1 MRLSR
6 LFLFAILALLLA
18 APARAQLTA
27 HFYSRD
33 FGTHFPHAA
42 IRIEGAMAATGQRID
57 VNYGFTAR
65 QVTRELLTQ
74 DVPGYV
80 QTLDAAG
87 LATMERRFSV
97 AVDAAAYRRL
107 MARVAA
113 WQRLRQPGYRLMRR
127 NCVHF
132 VMDMG
137 AALGLN
143 VNRRSEYFTKPRQFL
158 DEMRALNP
166 GVTR

>member
-1 MRLSR
+1 
-6 LFLFAILALLLA
+6 
-18 APARAQLTA
+18 
-27 HFYSRD
+27 
-33 FGTHFPHAA
+33 
-42 IRIEGAMAATGQRID
+42 
-57 VNYGFTAR
+57 
-65 QVTRELLTQ
+65 
-74 DVPGYV
+74 
-80 QTLDAAG
+80 
-87 LATMERRFSV
+87 
-97 AVDAAAYRRL
+97 
-107 MARVAA
+107 
-113 WQRLRQPGYRLMRR
+113 MRR